1 VAKVRGI
8 PVRLHFTMVIAFF
21 LIAWTLATGLM
32 PMYVPGLTATQYWLM
47 GAAGAVVL
55 FFSVFLHELMHS
67 IVAMRYGIRVRQIT
81 LFIFGGVSE
90 ITEETQDFRKE
101 FNIAIAGPATSFAIA
116 GVIAAIW
123 WPVSITAED
132 TSALTLAK
140 RMAEGV
146 LLYGAIVNALVGGF
160 NLIPAFPLDGGRVL
174 RSALV
179 RQKRSYDDATRIAA
193 RVGVAISYAFMGIG
207 FLIMLSGSFIS
218 GVWLLVIG
226 WFLNSGAQSY
236 LAQQELSSVLSGVR
250 LRDIMN
256 TRVITVGEDVSV
268 DQLLRD
274 YFGSYMKSTFP
285 VEDVSGRLLGMVMLK
300 NATDVPDEKRQ
311 HTRAGDIMIPSSD
324 LAVMTPDR
332 KADEALQRM
341 TRTRVGKVFVC
352 DASGRLLG
360 LVSKTDIMNVASER
374 QEYRKEVQSSTTTTA
389 QQQRRPATDS
399 TTEAA

>member
-1 VAKVRGI
+1 MARVRGI
-8 PVRLHFTMVIAFF
+8 PVRLHFTMVIAFL
-21 LIAWTLATGLM
+21 LIAWTLAGGLM
-32 PMYVPGLTATQYWLM
+32 QVYVPGLTAAQYWLM

-67 IVAMRYGIRVRQIT
+67 IVAMRYGIKVRQIT

-90 ITEETQDFRKE
+90 ITEETRDFRKE
-101 FNIAIAGPATSFAIA
+101 FNIAIAGPVTSFAVA
-116 GVIAAIW
+116 SVLATIW
-123 WPVSITAED
+123 WPISSFITDA
-132 TSALTLAK
+132 SPLALPK
-140 RMAEGV
+140 QMAEGV

-174 RSALV
+174 RAALI

-193 RVGVAISYAFMGIG
+193 RVGVAISYGFMGLG
-207 FLIMLSGSFIS
+207 FFIMLAGSFIS
-218 GVWLLVIG
+218 GIWLLLIG

-236 LAQQELSSVLSGVR
+236 LVQHELSSALSGVR

-256 TRVITVGEDVSV
+256 TRVITVREDIAV

-274 YFGSYMKSTFP
+274 YFGAYMKSAFP
-285 VEDVSGRLLGMVMLK
+285 VVDASGRLLGMVMLK
-300 NATDVPDEKRQ
+300 SVTGVADERRQ
-311 HTRAGDIMIPSSD
+311 HIRAGDIMIPAGD
-324 LAVMTPDR
+324 LAVMAPDR
-332 KADEALQRM
+332 RADEALQQM

-352 DASGRLLG
+352 DAGGRLLG

-374 QEYRKEVQSSTTTTA
+374 EEYRKELGA
-389 QQQRRPATDS
+389 QRRPAADS